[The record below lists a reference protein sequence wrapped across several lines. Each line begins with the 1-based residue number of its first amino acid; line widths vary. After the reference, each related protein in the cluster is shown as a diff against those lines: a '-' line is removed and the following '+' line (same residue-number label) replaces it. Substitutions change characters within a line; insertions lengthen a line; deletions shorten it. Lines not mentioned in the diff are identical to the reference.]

1 MMLLLFREIGCFLV
15 QSAAGLEDVVEAGI
29 TATNQGF
36 HQVLF
41 LSDCKDLLQSFQTK
55 KTSDWLDSTKMADL
69 IFLTQNG
76 LSCDMILVPYLVV
89 KDIWSV
95 AKLATRVL
103 VNQC

>member
-1 MMLLLFREIGCFLV
+1 MLLLFREIGCFLV

-29 TATNQGF
+29 TATDQGF

-41 LSDCKDLLQSFQTK
+41 LSDCKDLLQSFQKK
-55 KTSDWLDSTKMADL
+55 KTSDWLDSTRMADL

-89 KDIWSV
+89 KDI
-95 AKLATRVL
+95 
-103 VNQC
+103 